1 MIYVVRNKKG
11 KILCFSEEPDY
22 VYEYL
27 KRVYTNEYT
36 KAELNIEKVEGSR
49 AQMIMG
55 NYDQCQLIT
64 SELGLILTVWEYKV
78 WRDRFQEAYVSQ
90 LDDLENKAIAFL
102 DKHHMEINDDNIDK
116 YLRNKL
122 GYSYFSLT
130 SFEDY
135 ISSIDRDE
143 IIDAIKYPTSRY
155 IYHLYEEYHQI
166 ISDN

>member
-11 KILCFSEEPDY
+11 KLLCFSEEPEY

-27 KRVYTNEYT
+27 KRVYTIENA
-36 KAELNIEKVEGSR
+36 KVELNIEKVKGPES
-49 AQMIMG
+49 QMIIS
-55 NYDQCQLIT
+55 NYDQYELIT
-64 SELGLILTVWEYKV
+64 SDLGLILTVWEYKV
-78 WRDRFQEAYVSQ
+78 WKDRLQEAYVTQ

-102 DKHHMEINDDNIDK
+102 DKHHMEINDNNIDK

-122 GYSYFSLT
+122 GYSYFSMT
-130 SFEDY
+130 SFENY
-135 ISSIDRDE
+135 ISSIDRNE

-155 IYHLYEEYHQI
+155 MYHLYEEYHQI